1 MEAKGAGDMEGK
13 GAGDMEENGA
23 GNGGERCREWR
34 AAGFD
39 TSGELC
45 TFARTEGQTMR
56 TLVFATA
63 NPGKIREAQEILGAG
78 FKLVTPADMGI
89 VEDIPETGNTL
100 QENSLQ
106 KAEYIHDRCGC
117 DCFADDTGLEV
128 DLLGGAPG
136 VHTARYGGNGR
147 DFNANMDKLLREMQR
162 REEEIAEADGA
173 QAAAEPQANTEA
185 QVAAGAQ
192 AAAGAQVAAGAQAAA
207 GAQGAT
213 GAPAPGARGAS
224 RTAARTARFRTCV
237 TLILDG
243 RKYFFDGIM
252 EGTIARAKAGCGGFG
267 YDPVFQPEGKGG
279 LTAAEITEEEK
290 NAISHR
296 GKALR
301 AMAAFLQ
308 EYTQ

>member
-1 MEAKGAGDMEGK
+1 
-13 GAGDMEENGA
+13 
-23 GNGGERCREWR
+23 
-34 AAGFD
+34 
-39 TSGELC
+39 
-45 TFARTEGQTMR
+45 MR

-78 FKLVTPADMGI
+78 FKLVTPAEMGI

-128 DLLGGAPG
+128 DLLDGAPG

-147 DFNANMDKLLREMQR
+147 DFNANMAKLLREMQR
-162 REEEIAEADGA
+162 REEEIAAGA
-173 QAAAEPQANTEA
+173 PEAAE
-185 QVAAGAQ
+185 
-192 AAAGAQVAAGAQAAA
+192 AQVAAGAQAAA
-207 GAQGAT
+207 GAQGAAGAPAP
-213 GAPAPGARGAS
+213 GAPAPGARGAV